1 MTSLAIYTSFYITY
15 TTPSIEENG
24 VRGDVMKLVL
34 IGGGSFVF
42 APTVLEDAIVKH
54 RLAGQLVLVDPNEEA
69 VEAMA
74 GAGRRIARE
83 LGVQLEVIGVTD
95 RLSALPGADYVIVSA
110 SPQGAY
116 RWKIDYDILSRHGMA
131 DQARECG
138 GLGGMMNAFR
148 SITLLLE
155 VCKDMEAL
163 CPDAVLLDVT
173 NPMPRVVTAIE
184 RYTNIRSAGF
194 CSIAHR
200 GPNGYDLLPRL
211 LNRKPEHLNIVT
223 AGLNHFAWVRA
234 IKDKRTGED
243 LLFKLS
249 EMVAS
254 GDWQGF
260 DGETVRELGVMR
272 RWLHEYGAVAA
283 GHVDHH
289 AEYLPPQAGVR
300 YTTSPPYHG
309 TEADRA
315 RRLRELQCIAAGE
328 GDWNSMFDHGSWEHP
343 VDVALALH
351 AGTSLKVDILNTRNG
366 DAIPQLP
373 GDRIVEVPVMLAG
386 GRITPEPVPPFPD
399 KLASLLRVLSDVH
412 ERVAEAAVKGDM
424 KLAREAIGLDPAI
437 VDKERAY
444 AAFNH
449 MLEAHADLLPQF
461 AR

>member
-1 MTSLAIYTSFYITY
+1 
-15 TTPSIEENG
+15 
-24 VRGDVMKLVL
+24 MKLVL

-54 RLAGQLVLVDPNEEA
+54 RLAGQLILVDPNEAA

-83 LGVQLEVIGVTD
+83 LGVEMEVIGVTD
-95 RLSALPGADYVIVSA
+95 RRLALPGADYVIVSA
-110 SPQGAY
+110 SPQGAS
-116 RWKIDYDILSRHGMA
+116 RWKIDYDILTRHGMA

-184 RYTNIRSAGF
+184 RYTSIRSAGF
-194 CSIAHR
+194 CNIAHR
-200 GPNGYDLLPRL
+200 GPNGYEWLPRL
-211 LNRKPEHLNIVT
+211 LKRKPEDLHIVT
-223 AGLNHFAWVRA
+223 AGLNHFAWVGA
-234 IKDKRTGED
+234 IRDKRTGED
-243 LLFKLS
+243 LLFKL
-249 EMVAS
+249 ADFIAA

-260 DGETVRELGVMR
+260 DAETARELDIMR

-309 TEADRA
+309 TEEDRA
-315 RRLRELQCIAAGE
+315 KRLQELQRIAAGE
-328 GDWNSMFDHGSWEHP
+328 GDWRDMFDHGSWEHP

-351 AGTSLKVDILNTRNG
+351 AGASANVAILNTRNG
-366 DAIPQLP
+366 DAIAQLP
-373 GDRIVEVPVMLAG
+373 EDRIVEVPVTIAA
-386 GRITPEPVPPFPD
+386 GRITTAQVPPFPD

-412 ERVAEAAVKGDM
+412 ERVAEAAVKGDAL
-424 KLAREAIGLDPAI
+424 LARAAIELDPSI

-444 AAFNH
+444 AAFGE
-449 MLEAHADLLPQF
+449 MLDAHADLLPQF